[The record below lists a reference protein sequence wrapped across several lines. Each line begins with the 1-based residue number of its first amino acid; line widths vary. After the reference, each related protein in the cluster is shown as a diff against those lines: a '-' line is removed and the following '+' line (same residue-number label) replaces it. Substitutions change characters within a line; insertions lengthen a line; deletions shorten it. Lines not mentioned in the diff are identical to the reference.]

1 MHERMALLFANEAFY
16 AAFAGRDYPAMDALW
31 ARRAPVACIHPGW
44 GVLEGREAVMESWR
58 GILGN
63 TGNAPSVTPR
73 DARAFVLGEAGYV
86 TCFEAFP
93 EGFLIATNLFVR
105 EEGEWRLVHH
115 QAGPTRDQ
123 PPEDEDEDDPT
134 RPRSVQ

>member
-1 MHERMALLFANEAFY
+1 MRGCSEPRATASFSSTP
-16 AAFAGRDYPAMDALW
+16 AAATIAGN
-31 ARRAPVACIHPGW
+31 
-44 GVLEGREAVMESWR
+44 
-58 GILGN
+58 GIEN
-63 TGNAPSVTPR
+63 TAIASNAPAASPR

-123 PPEDEDEDDPT
+123 PAEEDENDPT
-134 RPRSVQ
+134 RPRAMQ